1 MAKNK
6 LIGTDIEYEKLASL
20 TKNYTGSEIEAVC
33 TSVKNF
39 VLKEDA
45 DAQLLGR

>member
-1 MAKNK
+1 MVQNN
-6 LIGTDIEYEKLASL
+6 LLGNDVDFNKLASL

-45 DAQLLGR
+45 DSNFLA

>member
-39 VLKEDA
+39 LLKEDA
-45 DAQLLGR
+45 DA